1 MRAHTV
7 IEMSFPSIDTA
18 FAKSLMPAV
27 VIRKDL
33 HIVWANPVFEQTFH
47 SVTGNIASFLRYQSD
62 TNVNSMFCLLD
73 KIAAGQPWQG
83 PFSDVSD
90 KKKRHFHVS
99 SMPLPDDFF
108 LLLITEVTE
117 HHDKLDDAL
126 HSSRSDRLTGLP
138 NRRHF
143 QESITQAVKQA
154 QRGNATQALLM
165 LDLDGFKPINDIY
178 GHDAGDAVLIETG
191 VRMRALVRETDL
203 CTRLGGDEFA
213 CILSSVKSR
222 EDVELVA
229 DKLIMN
235 IRQPITFLK
244 HTLSVNVSIGIA
256 MIDGSK
262 KTAETIKSAD
272 SALYLA
278 KQQGKGCWRYPPEI
292 APKPNVIAP
301 PIFSDL

>member
-1 MRAHTV
+1 MLE
-7 IEMSFPSIDTA
+7 ISFPRIDTA
-18 FAKSLMPAV
+18 FAQSLTPAV
-27 VIRKDL
+27 VIRTDL
-33 HIVWANPVFEQTFH
+33 HVVWASPAFEQTFH
-47 SVTGNIASFLRYQSD
+47 VVPGEVASFLRYQSD
-62 TNVNSMFCLLD
+62 TNVNSMFGLLD
-73 KIAAGQPWQG
+73 KIASGQPWQG
-83 PFSDVSD
+83 PFSDLSD

-99 SMPLPDDFF
+99 ATPLPDDLF
-108 LLLITEVTE
+108 LLLISEVTE
-117 HHDKLDDAL
+117 HHERLDDAL

-143 QESITQAVKQA
+143 QEAITQAVKQA
-154 QRGNATQALLM
+154 QRGNVTQALLM

-178 GHDAGDAVLIETG
+178 GHDAGDAVLIEAG
-191 VRMRALVRETDL
+191 VRMRASVRETDL

-229 DKLIMN
+229 DKLIMT

-244 HTLSVNVSIGIA
+244 HALSVNVSIGIA

-292 APKPNVIAP
+292 APKPNAIAP
-301 PIFSDL
+301 PIFIDL